1 MKKKT
6 RIFIVIIILALAA
19 SSLIVVYV
27 LTKTSDDRIPPGIYR
42 IKENDKYPDAYIEV
56 TEHTIQYFNIDLNEY
71 YQEMQMLSYRRVVDN
86 DPGYYGVISDEQ
98 LRILTDLNSVY
109 VDRPFD
115 YSRFEAIKTGTN
127 IYTYRMT
134 YHDNFLGVGLR
145 YYTNTHQLE
154 AKRNDVILVFEKGK

>member
-56 TEHTIQYFNIDLNEY
+56 TDRTVQYFNIDLNDY
-71 YQEMQMLSYRRVVDN
+71 YQDMQMLSYRRVVDA
-86 DPGYYGVISDEQ
+86 DPGYYGVITDEQ
-98 LRILTDLNSVY
+98 LKKLTDLNAVY
-109 VDRPFD
+109 VDQPFD
-115 YSRFEAIKTGTN
+115 YSGFEAIKTGTN
-127 IYTYRMT
+127 TYAYRMT

-145 YYTNTHQLE
+145 YYTNTHRLE
-154 AKRNDVILVFEKGK
+154 AKRNDVILVFEKE